1 MWLLYPIS
9 QENIRDAR
17 RGVLLLLFASALWYV
32 TLAAVLTI
40 WSHQILHKVF
50 SKFAIIPDI
59 PKSTTPFLV
68 LLIGFTLAGGL
79 RLLAYRLSSNIAW
92 AVGAG
97 DALNV
102 TMLGALVWLA
112 ACGSVYFGFSG
123 FLGIIPAVGTMMEQ
137 RLIRYAGQVFGL
149 VVSQRSVRQLTI
161 FFYARLGWCAIVF
174 FAGMA
179 MLFSH
184 AIIDWPRPEN
194 AGIADGVTSPTAI
207 WVNRYTQIFGT
218 IFNILA
224 VTAVVTLPLLTAGY
238 WIMMLSLYNSLPR
251 LLDPNGPSV
260 PMLEADKPGFNQLKN
275 ILQNPF

>member
-17 RGVLLLLFASALWYV
+17 RGVLLLLCASALWYI

-40 WSHQILHKVF
+40 WSNQVLHKVF
-50 SKFAIIPDI
+50 AKFATLPDI
-59 PKSTTPFLV
+59 PKTTTPFLV

-97 DALNV
+97 DALNI
-102 TMLGALVWLA
+102 TMLGALVWLG
-112 ACGSVYFGFSG
+112 ACGSVIFGFSG
-123 FLGIIPAVGTMMEQ
+123 FLGVIPAIGTMMEQ

-149 VVSQRSVRQLTI
+149 VVSLRSVRQLTWL
-161 FFYARLGWCAIVF
+161 FYARLAWCGIVF
-174 FAGMA
+174 FAGLT

-194 AGIADGVTSPTAI
+194 AGLAEGVTSPTAI
-207 WVNRYTQIFGT
+207 WVNRYTQILAT
-218 IFNILA
+218 IFNTLA
-224 VTAVVTLPLLTAGY
+224 VTAIVTLPFLTAGY
-238 WIMMLSLYNSLPR
+238 WMMLLSLYNSLPR
-251 LLDPNGPSV
+251 LLDPNGPTV
-260 PMLEADKPGFNQLKN
+260 PMLESDKPGFNQLKN